1 MSQKEGYEK
10 LMREYNALLAEMH
23 TNEREKVKVESGI
36 ISLEKK
42 ISESEASHVKAK
54 NAQQRFDEENQR
66 LKAELSEH
74 KAKYGT
80 LQEEQKKLGEETADQ
95 KRNLSR
101 SAVDLERLNQE
112 VKMKAKEVM
121 TLRKQMQQLESE
133 KKEGAKM
140 EMALREE
147 LRNAA
152 KYKDEVIIII
162 HLFIYYYLLLSL
174 LLLLRFFLIFIFGA
188 IVIIYITKLLHP
200 DWLEKVLI
208 LIKRKKALGTRL
220 TIKFKMAAC
229 SAIMQ
234 SFRFTNDLWDTILN
248 KLRCKYF
255 EVSTENTQ
263 NENVYCQ
270 VMRQDAFKDMCEYEA
285 SI

>member
-54 NAQQRFDEENQR
+54 NAQHRFDDENQR

-121 TLRKQMQQLESE
+121 TLRKQMKQLESE

-162 HLFIYYYLLLSL
+162 IIIHLFIYYYLLLSL
-174 LLLLRFFLIFIFGA
+174 LLLLRFFVNF
-188 IVIIYITKLLHP
+188 YIWCYCNDIHNKITAS
-200 DWLEKVLI
+200 WLVEKVINKKKECPGNEVDNKIQNGGLFCNNAKFSFYQR
-208 LIKRKKALGTRL
+208 LVGHYIK
-220 TIKFKMAAC
+220 
-229 SAIMQ
+229 
-234 SFRFTNDLWDTILN
+234 
-248 KLRCKYF
+248 
-255 EVSTENTQ
+255 
-263 NENVYCQ
+263 
-270 VMRQDAFKDMCEYEA
+270 
-285 SI
+285 